1 LPAQLTALRGP
12 LAGRSFPLADAPATF
27 GRSPENTIVIA
38 SARASRSHAAVR
50 RDAAGYTLYDTGSS
64 NGTLVNG
71 QRVTAQLLRPGDVI
85 EIGEEAFRFD
95 STPDPLQDA
104 FAPTVPFGA
113 AQQPAPPLPQQ
124 APPPAPAYQ
133 AQQPQQPYQAPPLPP
148 GPAPQQPYQPQPAA
162 APKRRNWVLF
172 AVLGLLGACILL
184 SALVGGALYIGSRS
198 IGASATPAPTRT
210 GSSGSATSEPAAS
223 GTSEPVPTREAASGG
238 ADWTVLVYIDADNDL
253 ESYSVTDFNEMEQ
266 VGSSDRVNVVAQFDR
281 ISSDEA
287 WDDTSNGDWTTA
299 KRFLIERDDD
309 TDAFNSKELED
320 LGEVNMGDPKT
331 LADFVAWGVKAYP
344 AQRYAVIISDHGSSW
359 QGIASDETDGNAFL
373 SLPDLDAALKNA
385 QREAGFGKLDLIGF
399 DACLMAQVD
408 VLQTAQPYARVAVAS
423 AELEPGDGWAW
434 DTWLQGLVDEPG
446 QDAASLSK
454 VIIDT
459 YVASYEDSNDER
471 PTLSSWDL
479 DKFDPVI
486 GGVDALAQAMDADMA
501 GSYTAIGEARSYAEA
516 YAQPQPEEVNAIDLG
531 HFAQLLRKQGAGDAI
546 ASAAQELESA
556 LDAARIAEGHAG
568 MHANSTGISVF
579 FPQLE
584 ELYIEAYEQVS
595 PLPVRTKWADFLKSF
610 YSASGDNVG
619 GRPAISDLQFGSD
632 TVSVNEPLSFQG
644 TVSGQNLAYVF
655 FFAGTPLDSNT
666 IQLLTVDFVY
676 PPGTTPSGD
685 IPNWDDGDN
694 NVNLTWTPLSWNMTN
709 GSDQIPVVVGPVKY
723 GTDSYGVE
731 GTYTSQRTG
740 EEIDVGL
747 LFRVN
752 NGRGELQRIW
762 GFPRGQQQD
771 LQPFELQPE
780 AGDTFTAKL
789 RTYADE
795 NGKLTP
801 GFVNG
806 EQITFGDQPM
816 EVFTAPAPSGD
827 NYVAGLLVRDV
838 SGQFAYQFKPLTI
851 DNSGA
856 GQTTQPTPEPTP
868 DAASQGGDQAYRN
881 DDLKFSLT
889 RPADWSP
896 NDTGNS
902 RVVFVSPEGD
912 KFFGVNVYSLNQP
925 AADANRAIL
934 EQLLKVLGQEPGF
947 EQRTE
952 MEAFKLAGQD
962 GLTADFVYQ
971 DQAGT
976 LMYVGAITVT
986 SPTTGLTYLLTIEAP
1001 EATYNDSLPTF
1012 NAMLSSF
1019 AIE

>member
-1 LPAQLTALRGP
+1 LPAQLIALRGP
-12 LAGRSFPLADAPATF
+12 LAGRSFPLSDAPATF

-50 RDAAGYTLYDTGSS
+50 REAAGYTLYDTGSS

-71 QRVTAQLLRPGDVI
+71 QRVSAQLLRPGDVI

-95 STPDPLQDA
+95 ATPEPVQDA
-104 FAPTVPFGA
+104 FAPTVPFSA
-113 AQQPAPPLPQQ
+113 AQLPQQPQAAPPLPPVNV
-124 APPPAPAYQ
+124 PPPSPPPYQ
-133 AQQPQQPYQAPPLPP
+133 AQQPQQPYQ
-148 GPAPQQPYQPQPAA
+148 GQPQAA
-162 APKRRNWVLF
+162 AAPAPKRRGWVLF
-172 AVLGLLGACILL
+172 AVLGLLGACVVL
-184 SALVGGALYIGSRS
+184 AGLVGGALYLSSRS
-198 IGASATPAPTRT
+198 VGASPTPAAA
-210 GSSGSATSEPAAS
+210 GDATSEPALA
-223 GTSEPVPTREAASGG
+223 GTAEPAPTREPAAGGG
-238 ADWTVLVYIDADNDL
+238 AEWTVLVYIDADNDL
-253 ESYSVTDFNEMEQ
+253 ESYSVEDFNEMEQ

-281 ISSDEA
+281 ISSNEA
-287 WDDTSNGDWTTA
+287 WDDTSNGDWTTT

-309 TDAFNSKELED
+309 TDTFGSKELED
-320 LGEVNMGDPKT
+320 LGELNMGDPET

-344 AQRYAVIISDHGSSW
+344 AQRYALIISDHGSSW
-359 QGIASDETDGNAFL
+359 QGIASDETDDNAFL

-385 QREAGFGKLDLIGF
+385 QREGGFGKLDLIGF

-408 VLQTAQPYARVAVAS
+408 VFQTAQPYARVGVAS

-434 DTWLQGLVDEPG
+434 HTWLQGLVDEPG
-446 QDAASLSK
+446 QDAASVSK
-454 VIIDT
+454 LIIDT
-459 YVASYEDSNDER
+459 YIESYEDGNDER

-479 DKFDPVI
+479 DKFDPVVS
-486 GGVDALAQAMDADMA
+486 GVDALAQAMDADMA

-516 YAQPQPEEVNAIDLG
+516 YAQPRPEEVNAIDLG
-531 HFAQLLRKQGAGDAI
+531 HFAQLLRQQGAGDSVV
-546 ASAAQELESA
+546 SAARELEGA
-556 LDAARIAEGHAG
+556 LDAARIAEGHARL
-568 MHANSTGISVF
+568 HANSTGISVF

-584 ELYIEAYEQVS
+584 ELYIDAYEQAS

-610 YSASGDNVG
+610 YAASGENVG

-685 IPNWDDGDN
+685 IPNWDDGEN

-740 EEIDVGL
+740 EQIDVGL
-747 LFRVN
+747 LFRVRD
-752 NGRGELQRIW
+752 GHGELQRIW

-806 EQITFGDQPM
+806 EQITFGEQPM

-827 NYVAGLLVRDV
+827 TYVAGLLVRDV

-868 DAASQGGDQAYRN
+868 ADTQTGERPYRS
-881 DDLKFSLT
+881 DEMRFSLT
-889 RPADWSP
+889 QPAGWQP
-896 NDTGNS
+896 NTAGNS
-902 RVVFVSPEGD
+902 RVVFVSPESD
-912 KFFGVNVYSLNQP
+912 KFMGVSVYSLDKP
-925 AADANRAIL
+925 AADANRDIL
-934 EQLLKVLGQEPGF
+934 EQLLTVLAKEPGF

-952 MEAFKLAGQD
+952 IEDFKLAGQD
-962 GLTADFVYQ
+962 GLTMDFVYQ
-971 DQAGT
+971 NEAGA
-976 LMYVGAITVT
+976 LVYVGAITVT
-986 SPTTGLTYLLTIEAP
+986 SPTTGLTYLITIEAP
-1001 EATYNDSLPTF
+1001 EAIYNDSLPTF
-1012 NAMLSSF
+1012 NTMLSSF
-1019 AIE
+1019 EIE